1 MTANVLF
8 TPAAAPELALA
19 PENVSS
25 AGLTRIVGAER
36 SVGHPSTVALPTLPV
51 LAAEEFIGSRNICDA
66 HVRAVVFNFLPG
78 FE

>member
-1 MTANVLF
+1 MSANVLF
-8 TPAAAPELALA
+8 TPAVGPELSLA

-25 AGLTRIVGAER
+25 AGLTRIIEAEG
-36 SVGHPSTVALPTLPV
+36 SVGHRSAVALPTLPV